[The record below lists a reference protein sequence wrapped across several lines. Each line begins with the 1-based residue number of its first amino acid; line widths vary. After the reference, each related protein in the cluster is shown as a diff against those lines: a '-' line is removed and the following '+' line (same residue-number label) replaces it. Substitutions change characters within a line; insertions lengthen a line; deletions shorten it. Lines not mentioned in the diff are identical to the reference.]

1 METAQEGGRRPLL
14 PGARTGR
21 EPERSIRR
29 GPRRTPAELV
39 AATQRDRLLDGIAR
53 TVAEK
58 GYAGARIS
66 DICRA
71 AGVTRPVFYEQFAG
85 KDDAV
90 LAAYRS
96 GVRLVVQAMEQ
107 AYRDARHGG
116 HWPAAVRAA
125 LAELLAILA
134 GTPAFAA
141 MLVEVE
147 VIGGAGRAEREELLR
162 SFRRFFDGA
171 PSAPPG
177 VVDVELVD
185 ALIGAVHLA
194 LYRRISQGAAE
205 GLPDLLPTLLC
216 VVLAPFGVR
225 EAAAG
230 ERRPAVGGP

>member
-1 METAQEGGRRPLL
+1 MESARERGPRPVL

-58 GYAGARIS
+58 GCAGARIS

-96 GVRLVVQAMEQ
+96 GVRLVVQAMEH
-107 AYRDARHGG
+107 AYLEARHEAD
-116 HWPAAVRAA
+116 WPSAVCAA
-125 LAELLAILA
+125 LGELLAILA

-147 VIGGAGRAEREELLR
+147 GIGGAGRAEREELLR
-162 SFRRFFDGA
+162 SFRRFFDEA
-171 PSAPPG
+171 PPAPPG
-177 VVDVELVD
+177 VVGEELVD
-185 ALIGAVHLA
+185 AVIGAVHLA
-194 LYRRISQGAAE
+194 LYRRISGGAAE
-205 GLPDLLPTLLC
+205 SLPDLLPTLLC

-225 EAAAG
+225 AG
-230 ERRPAVGGP
+230 AGGPGRLPS

>member
-1 METAQEGGRRPLL
+1 MEIAQDHERRPLL

-21 EPERSIRR
+21 EPERSIRP

-71 AGVTRPVFYEQFAG
+71 AGVTKPVFYEQFAG
-85 KDDAV
+85 KEDAV

-107 AYRDARHGG
+107 EHLRAGSVGD
-116 HWPAAVRAA
+116 WPAAVRAA

-147 VIGGAGRAEREELLR
+147 GIGGAGRAEREVLLR
-162 SFRRFFDGA
+162 RFRTFFDEA
-171 PSAPPG
+171 PPAPPG
-177 VVDVELVD
+177 VVGEELVD
-185 ALIGAVHLA
+185 AVIGAVHLA
-194 LYRRISQGAAE
+194 LYRRISQGAAHT
-205 GLPDLLPTLLC
+205 LPDLLPTLLC
-216 VVLAPFGVR
+216 VVLAPFG
-225 EAAAG
+225 A
-230 ERRPAVGGP
+230 RPGHEVP

>member
-1 METAQEGGRRPLL
+1 MERTRERGSRPVL

-53 TVAEK
+53 TVAER

-85 KDDAV
+85 KDEAV
-90 LAAYRS
+90 LAAYRA

-107 AYRDARHGG
+107 AHTDAGHGG
-116 HWPAAVRAA
+116 DWPSAVRAA

-134 GTPAFAA
+134 GAPAFAL

-147 VIGGAGRAEREELLR
+147 GIGGAGRAEREELLR

-171 PSAPPG
+171 PPAPPG
-177 VVDVELVD
+177 VAGAELVD

-205 GLPDLLPTLLC
+205 SLPDLLPTLLC

-225 EAAAG
+225 TA
-230 ERRPAVGGP
+230 P

>member
-1 METAQEGGRRPLL
+1 METAQENGRRPVL

-58 GYAGARIS
+58 GCAGARIS

-90 LAAYRS
+90 LAAYRA

-107 AYRDARHGG
+107 AYADACH
-116 HWPAAVRAA
+116 
-125 LAELLAILA
+125 AE
-134 GTPAFAA
+134 TR
-141 MLVEVE
+141 
-147 VIGGAGRAEREELLR
+147 GGAGAARGRPP
-162 SFRRFFDGA
+162 RR
-171 PSAPPG
+171 
-177 VVDVELVD
+177 
-185 ALIGAVHLA
+185 
-194 LYRRISQGAAE
+194 
-205 GLPDLLPTLLC
+205 
-216 VVLAPFGVR
+216 
-225 EAAAG
+225 
-230 ERRPAVGGP
+230 

>member
-1 METAQEGGRRPLL
+1 MEFAQERGRRPVL

-39 AATQRDRLLDGIAR
+39 AANQRDRLLDGIAR

-71 AGVTRPVFYEQFAG
+71 AGVTKPVFYEQFTG

-107 AYRDARHGG
+107 AHTDVRYAAD
-116 HWPAAVRAA
+116 WPSAVRAS

-134 GTPAFAA
+134 GTPAFAL

-147 VIGGAGRAEREELLR
+147 GIGGAGRAEREELLR

-171 PSAPPG
+171 PAAPPG
-177 VVDVELVD
+177 VAGEELVD

-194 LYRRISQGAAE
+194 LYRRVSQGAAE
-205 GLPDLLPTLLC
+205 SLPDLLPTLLC

-225 EAAAG
+225 AVPG
-230 ERRPAVGGP
+230 PAH